1 MTADSV
7 ETQLAPILGRIPSG
21 LFVLVAAGPGNC
33 PTGMLASWVQQAS
46 FAPPQ
51 VTVAVNKVRWISEY
65 LHLGAPVT
73 LNQAPK
79 GDSLLLKHFGKGF
92 EPGADAFFGLD
103 WIPGT
108 TGLPLLKGGM
118 CSMEGRV
125 ESRLS
130 AGDHDILLITLTA
143 AMAHRD
149 PADFDPWVHV
159 RKNGFGY

>member
-1 MTADSV
+1 MST
-7 ETQLAPILGRIPSG
+7 ETPEAQLTPILGRIPSG
-21 LFVLVAAGPGNC
+21 LFVLVAAGPERR

-51 VTVAVNKVRWISEY
+51 VTVAVNKVRWINEWLQPGVS
-65 LHLGAPVT
+65 VT

-79 GDSLLLKHFGKGF
+79 GDSLLLKHFGRGF
-92 EPGADAFFGLD
+92 EPGVDAFAGLD
-103 WIPGT
+103 CVPGT
-108 TGLPLLKGGM
+108 CGLPLLRGSM

-125 ESRLS
+125 ESRLA

-149 PADFDPWVHV
+149 PAELDPWVHI